1 MGNRNFT
8 DTMEQGKALAIQNRN
23 RGIATGKS
31 AKGWTRKRR
40 DTDEGW
46 ARDKIVMR
54 LKWIEARDWATEG
67 YLRDVFP
74 ERYEAFQ

>member
-31 AKGWTRKRR
+31 AKGWDRKRL

-46 ARDKIVMR
+46 SRDKIVMR
-54 LKWIEARDWATEG
+54 LKWIEARDWAMG
-67 YLRDVFP
+67 DYLAAVFP
-74 ERYEAFQ
+74 ERYEAFR